1 MSTKVRSVSAPR
13 QVADGPNKNC
23 SLGQRGATV
32 VEAAIV
38 LPIMLM
44 AIFAVVEYGFLF
56 KDWLTVGHAARE
68 GVRVGATLGDDRFA
82 NIELLDTVAETMG
95 TAAIADPG
103 MQVRIYNPA
112 TGVFDTY
119 AFNPSSS
126 ICKGAGDCCLWTP
139 CPDPSPEYV
148 ASGDYTAPTWLPSS
162 RDISAP
168 VTDRIGVRISYFHT
182 YITGLIPG
190 PNDLTI
196 AVEYQVEPQVFS

>member
-1 MSTKVRSVSAPR
+1 M
-13 QVADGPNKNC
+13 
-23 SLGQRGATV
+23 

-38 LPIMLM
+38 LPILFM
-44 AIFAVVEYGFLF
+44 ALFAVVEYGLLF

-82 NIELLDTVAETMG
+82 NIELLDTVADVMG
-95 TAAIADPG
+95 TASIDDPG
-103 MQVRIYNPA
+103 MVVRIYNP
-112 TGVFDTY
+112 TGAGSDTY
-119 AFNPSSS
+119 TYNPSSS

-148 ASGDYTAPTWLPSS
+148 ASGDYTAPAWLPSG

-168 VTDRIGVRISYFHT
+168 VTDRIGVEISYFHA

-190 PNDLTI
+190 PNDLTV